1 MVIIDQLQVIIKG
14 QQVLNNLSL
23 LIKPG
28 HITSL
33 IGASGAGKTTLLKA
47 IAGLVPCTKGAITID
62 NRLITSLTHIQR
74 AEQIGYVFQDF
85 NLFAHMTALENC
97 IDPLLVHGINHE
109 QAVLQAEKL
118 LQQFGLFEHRTKYP
132 HELSGGQKQRVAI
145 ARALALNPQLLLLD
159 EPTASLDPAN
169 TDILVSTLKSLA
181 ASGITI
187 MLSSQDM
194 QFVQKM
200 FDCVHYLQQGTII
213 ASCNDATE
221 INSCPRIK
229 EWLFL

>member
-1 MVIIDQLQVIIKG
+1 MVIIDQLQVIIKE
-14 QQVLNNLSL
+14 QQVLNKLSL

-47 IAGLVPCTKGAITID
+47 IAGLVPCNKGTITID

-74 AEQIGYVFQDF
+74 AKKIGYVFQDF
-85 NLFAHMTALENC
+85 NLFAHMTAFQNC
-97 IDPLLVHGINHE
+97 IDPLLVRGASRE
-109 QAVLQAEKL
+109 QALPQAEKL
-118 LQQFGLFEHRTKYP
+118 LQQFGLFEHRAKYP

-169 TDILVSTLKSLA
+169 TDILVSILKKLA

-194 QFVQKM
+194 YFVQKM
-200 FDCVHYLQQGTII
+200 FDCVHYLQQGTI
-213 ASCNDATE
+213 AESCNDETE
-221 INSCPRIK
+221 INSCPLIK